1 MKLNN
6 LNKFISFNFILFH
19 SISFYSIFLALQG
32 SMHAYARVKKKIF
45 IFGMGVIKHEKR
57 EGFIVK

>member
-6 LNKFISFNFILFH
+6 LNKFISFYSILFH
-19 SISFYSIFLALQG
+19 FISFYSIFLALQG
-32 SMHAYARVKKKIF
+32 SMHVYARVKKISF
-45 IFGMGVIKHEKR
+45 MEWGLINHEKR